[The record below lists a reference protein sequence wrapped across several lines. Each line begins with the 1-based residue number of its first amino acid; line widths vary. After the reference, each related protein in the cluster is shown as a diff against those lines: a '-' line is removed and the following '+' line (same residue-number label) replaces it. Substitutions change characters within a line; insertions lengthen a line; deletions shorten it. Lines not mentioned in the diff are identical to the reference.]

1 MLSRSA
7 PCLSQPQ
14 ASPRVVK
21 ATVVFILVL
30 AARIAHAAPDGLAP
44 PEGFVDR
51 SGVTELVFWQGVNGL
66 LAGSVLGYAVTAGQL
81 DEHCRT
87 TYGPDQHH
95 SQACKDAVGR
105 GAGIAVV
112 GLATGIGLPL
122 LLTRGREV
130 KTADAL
136 LVNRSTL
143 IGAMHGYIIPFAAGL
158 EPFNTRRPDYVVSV
172 DDSRWLAGL
181 TFAGDIAGVGVGT
194 FLANRYDP
202 TPGKVSFLGTL
213 HSATFIAALS
223 VGSSFPDKV
232 DQHDWRLISAFSLG
246 LADIAL
252 GIGLLYSDH
261 IDIGRNRV
269 FWLDTGAMVGWLAGG
284 GLGSI
289 VAGDRERA
297 LSIGGALG
305 MTAGII
311 LSYWAT
317 SGSEAWRQARQ
328 SRATKVVELDAPGLR
343 VMPAARGTG
352 RALDVSL
359 DLLRGRF

>member
-1 MLSRSA
+1 
-7 PCLSQPQ
+7 
-14 ASPRVVK
+14 
-21 ATVVFILVL
+21 
-30 AARIAHAAPDGLAP
+30 
-44 PEGFVDR
+44 
-51 SGVTELVFWQGVNGL
+51 
-66 LAGSVLGYAVTAGQL
+66 
-81 DEHCRT
+81 
-87 TYGPDQHH
+87 
-95 SQACKDAVGR
+95 
-105 GAGIAVV
+105 
-112 GLATGIGLPL
+112 
-122 LLTRGREV
+122 V

-158 EPFNTRRPDYVVSV
+158 EPFNTKKIDYVVNV
-172 DDSRWLAGL
+172 DDSRWLAGI
-181 TFAGDIAGVGVGT
+181 TFMGDVAGVGVGT

-232 DQHDWRLISAFSLG
+232 NQRDLRIISAVALG
-246 LADIAL
+246 LADTAL
-252 GIGLLYSDH
+252 GIGLLYSDR

-289 VAGDRERA
+289 IAGDKQRA

-305 MTAGII
+305 MTAGTI

-317 SGSEAWRQARQ
+317 SGSEPWRQTRP
-328 SRATKVVELDAPGLR
+328 SDRPKLVELDAPGLR
-343 VMPAARGTG
+343 VMPAARADG
-352 RALDVSL
+352 RSLEVSL